1 MYGNKVVAVG
11 FGLSILGLGHFLPVV
26 VPAGAVVLVVG
37 VVLVLLDK

>member
-1 MYGNKVVAVG
+1 MYGNKVMAVG
-11 FGLSILGLGHFLPVV
+11 FGLSPLGLGAFVPVV